1 MPCFSFSHQGS
12 PPLTRGIDNVL
23 LVFVRHVGITPA
35 CAGNSFF
42 FLRYAFRC
50 WDHPCLR
57 GEQAVAA
64 RFRAA
69 AGGSPP
75 LTRGIDIGGVRSRLI
90 RGITPAYAGNRTG
103 YVRRYCK
110 EQDHPRLRGEQR
122 QIRNNQNRAV
132 GSPPLTRGTA
142 AFRQQK
148 RGGTGITPAYAGNSP
163 LNDCC
168 ITYTEDHPRL
178 RGEQET
184 WRRCGRCCRR
194 SPPLTRGTVLT
205 TCINARKQGITPAYA
220 GNSSRFG

>member
-1 MPCFSFSHQGS
+1 MPCLSFSHQGS

-90 RGITPAYAGNRTG
+90 RGITPAYAGNR
-103 YVRRYCK
+103 RESRPQWRCCR
-110 EQDHPRLRGEQR
+110 DHPRLRGEQTAGHWTVEIKSGSPPLTR
-122 QIRNNQNRAV
+122 GTVSIPPYFSSTAGITPAYAGNRARKCTAAEKSEDHPRLRGEQNRLRSEILQRA

-142 AFRQQK
+142 
-148 RGGTGITPAYAGNSP
+148 TNP
-163 LNDCC
+163 
-168 ITYTEDHPRL
+168 
-178 RGEQET
+178 EQ
-184 WRRCGRCCRR
+184 
-194 SPPLTRGTVLT
+194 S
-205 TCINARKQGITPAYA
+205 K
-220 GNSSRFG
+220 